1 MSSGSTVMMRSI
13 LCILAILG
21 SVSIQAEKITAV
33 GDPWPPFLD
42 PNQENK
48 GIVVEIATAA
58 YATQGYEIE
67 MSFVPWARA
76 VDGVKNA
83 SFDLLLGTWL
93 TAERTEFLMYSDPYL
108 NNSIKFIKQKG
119 SSFEYSGLE
128 SLTGKSVG
136 IVREYGYGDAFSNAK
151 NFKKAEAKDFISNI
165 RKLIAGRIDL
175 TLEDEIVA
183 KAIIA
188 KEAPELLNQIE
199 FSTTDYSTNP
209 LHVTSGLAN
218 AKHKTLIEA
227 FNKGLVVIKANGEYD
242 KILNSLN
249 K

>member
-1 MSSGSTVMMRSI
+1 MMRSI

-42 PNQENK
+42 PNQANN
-48 GIVVEIATAA
+48 GIISEIATAA
-58 YATQGYEIE
+58 YATQGYEVE

-76 VDGVKNA
+76 LDGVKNA
-83 SFDLLLGTWL
+83 SYDLLLGTWL
-93 TAERTEFLMYSDPYL
+93 TAERTEFLLYSDPYL

-136 IVREYGYGDAFSNAK
+136 IVREYGYGDAFANAK
-151 NFKKAEAKDFISNI
+151 HFKTAEAKDFISNI

-188 KEAPELLNQIE
+188 KEAPELLKQIE
-199 FSTTDYSTNP
+199 FSTTDYSTNA

-218 AKHKTLIEA
+218 AKHKTLIKA